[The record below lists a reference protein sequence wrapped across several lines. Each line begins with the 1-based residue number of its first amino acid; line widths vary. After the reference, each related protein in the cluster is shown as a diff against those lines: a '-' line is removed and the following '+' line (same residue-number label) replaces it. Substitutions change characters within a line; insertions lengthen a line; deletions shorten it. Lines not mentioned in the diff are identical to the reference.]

1 MSHRARGAAR
11 PHQQAPLIAHGII
24 SSLLDQAPNKPVAI
38 HIRPDHRP
46 FVEADD
52 VAASYRPGCGC

>member
-11 PHQQAPLIAHGII
+11 PHQQAPLIAHRII
-24 SSLLDQAPNKPVAI
+24 SSLLDQAAHEAVAV
-38 HIRPDHRP
+38 HICPDQCT

-52 VAASYRPGCGC
+52 VAAAYGSGRRR